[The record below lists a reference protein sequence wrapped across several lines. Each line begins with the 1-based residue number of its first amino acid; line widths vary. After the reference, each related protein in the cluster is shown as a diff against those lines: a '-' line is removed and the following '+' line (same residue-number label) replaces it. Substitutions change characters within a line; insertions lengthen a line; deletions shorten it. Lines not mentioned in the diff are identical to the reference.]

1 MKTRTIEKI
10 IKAKINAWRKSI
22 EDDDKNTRYEK
33 VARLGLSKIIKQSY
47 IVTGGAIVSLLR
59 GEKPNDFDIYFD
71 DPEVCLELAKYYAD
85 KLGHPF
91 WPEIDKDD
99 PTRVRAIPRAE
110 GMLKPKEKP
119 EEPNYFPVCITE
131 NAVTLTN
138 GIQFVTRF
146 TGDPETIHKNYDF
159 VHVKSYMTDKA
170 GLVLNKES
178 LISIMTKELKY
189 IGSKYPL
196 SSIIR
201 TRKFIKRG
209 WTCGASEFLKM
220 IFDVSLLDL
229 KNYAVLREQLIGVDV
244 VHFNNLIAK
253 LTHMVDKCP
262 EGEGYRPYFF
272 DLIDEVFASSD
283 PNHEEMG
290 EGDDE

>member
-10 IKAKINAWRKSI
+10 IRAKINAWCKSI
-22 EDDDKNTRYEK
+22 EDDKESSYSEESRET
-33 VARLGLSKIIKQSY
+33 LSESIKKSY
-47 IVTGGAIVSLLR
+47 IVTGGAIVSMLQN
-59 GEKPNDFDIYFD
+59 EKPNDFDVYFD
-71 DPEVCLELAKYYAD
+71 DVEICLEVTKYYAA
-85 KLGHPF
+85 KLDGEDF
-91 WPEIDKDD
+91 VEIDKVD
-99 PTRVRAIPRAE
+99 PTRVRAIPRAQ
-110 GMLKPKEKP
+110 GMLKPETKP
-119 EEPNYFPVCITE
+119 EDPNYFPVCITE
-131 NAVTLTN
+131 NAVTLTD
-138 GIQFVTRF
+138 GIQFITRF
-146 TGDPETIHKNYDF
+146 TGDPEKIHENYDF
-159 VHVKSYMTDKA
+159 VHVKSYMTDKT
-170 GLVLNKES
+170 GLVFNKES

-220 IFDVSLLDL
+220 IFDVSQLDL
-229 KNYAVLREQLIGVDV
+229 KNYDVLREQLVGVDV

-262 EGEGYRPYFF
+262 EGEEYRPFFF
-272 DLIDEVFASSD
+272 DIIDEVFASSD
-283 PNHEEMG
+283 PSHEEMG